1 MATGNVA
8 TNALNA
14 GYSGANLNEIFYE
27 PVFRSDD
34 IMRNYRVIPNVKHVM
49 NVYTS
54 AKLTKIVKAQVA
66 CSPLSQDPVAY
77 FPIDQKVITAG
88 RCRVAL
94 EQCSEEFY
102 GTFIEESYRNGVDV
116 NNLLGTDLA
125 DAIVNRAVA
134 GIASDVLRLA
144 WGGNLTLDG
153 VATPAVGYAVFD
165 GWMKL
170 MGADATVLAART
182 ELDVVAPAAP
192 TAGEAINLLRTMYDA
207 APAALQQVAAADKKM
222 FVTPR
227 VFNAY
232 LANLEG
238 ASADLALVNQVDGMR
253 RVMFRGVEVVAMY
266 EWDTILAD
274 ADPLLFQT
282 TKAGADT
289 ENTQGACYCAT
300 ENLII
305 GSDVTDP
312 EGSFKVFYDDLEE
325 KMFFRGY
332 FKLGV
337 QFLYPSLVQ
346 WGVLADIV

>member
-1 MATGNVA
+1 MANVA
-8 TNALNA
+8 KDNITAT
-14 GYSGANLNEIFYE
+14 YSGADLNEIFYE

-54 AKLTKIVKAQVA
+54 AALKNIVQPYTD
-66 CSPLSQDPVAY
+66 CSAASGSTQ
-77 FPIDQKVITAG
+77 FNIDDKTITAG

-94 EQCSEEFY
+94 EQCSKEFF
-102 GTFIEESYRNGVDV
+102 GTYIEEMYRSGVDV
-116 NNLLGTDLA
+116 MNVEGTQLS
-125 DAIVNRAVA
+125 DAIVNRAVT
-134 GIASDVLRLA
+134 GIASDVVRLA
-144 WGGNLTLDG
+144 WGGDGTTGNYDALT
-153 VATPAVGYAVFD
+153 

-170 MGADATVLAART
+170 MGADTTVLAAQIQET
-182 ELDVVAPAAP
+182 GATTTATV
-192 TAGEAINLLRTMYDA
+192 TAGHAIGLLRKVYDG
-207 APAALQQVAAADKKM
+207 APAALQQVAAGDKKM
-222 FVTPR
+222 FVTPK

-238 ASADLALVNQVDGMR
+238 SSADLAIVNTKEGMR
-253 RVMFRGVEVVAMY
+253 TVSFRGVELVPVY
-266 EWDTILAD
+266 EWDTILAALNPAIFVD
-274 ADPLLFQT
+274 QSAAATGNL
-282 TKAGADT
+282 
-289 ENTQGACYCAT
+289 ENGVCYCAV

-337 QFLYPSLVQ
+337 QFLYSSLVQ
-346 WGVLADIV
+346 WGVVTT